1 MYMLIG
7 KDSELETFS
16 KKIVYFILYGNHML
30 VLKKKKKNLNVCST
44 DSKVITPDIF

>member
-30 VLKKKKKNLNVCST
+30 VLKKKKNLNVCST
-44 DSKVITPDIF
+44 DSKVIIPDIF

>member
-30 VLKKKKKNLNVCST
+30 VLKKKNLNVCST